1 MYQVHFYMEPDTQN
15 IDNYALIG
23 ILQNGESHFYQ
34 FLFWSCYRE
43 LKASYSNWVSP
54 TIDLKQFG
62 EWNYNFIDL
71 GQDLSPLMTCSS
83 LMDL

>member
-1 MYQVHFYMEPDTQN
+1 MKPDTQA

-34 FLFWSCYRE
+34 FLFWSYYGE

-54 TIDLKQFG
+54 TTDLKQFG
-62 EWNYNFIDL
+62 ERNYNFIDL
-71 GQDLSPLMTCSS
+71 GQDPSTLMTCSS
-83 LMDL
+83 LIDL